1 VIAAAGEALIDLIV
15 GLDGK
20 VDARP
25 GGGPFN
31 VARTAGRLGLR
42 PAFLGRLSADGFGRL
57 LLKTLE
63 HDGADVALR
72 EPSEEPTTLAVVDL
86 DAGGVPLF
94 HFHLAG
100 TSAAALGYRELV
112 AAMPKD
118 VSALHVGSLGLAV
131 EPIADS
137 IASLVGGG
145 LAPGVMVMVDPN
157 CRPHAIT
164 DKAAY
169 LARIERIMRRAD
181 VIKASTDDLAYL
193 GVGADVL
200 LGWGPALVLVTDGP
214 RPVRVV
220 SRDETFEVPVPPVRV
235 VDTLGAGDSFGGAFL
250 AWWRGHDLRAGD
262 LRRPDLVR
270 QAVEASV
277 EVSRLTCSRAGAEP
291 PWASELAARPGWE
304 WLPGA

>member
-57 LLKTLE
+57 LLQTLE
-63 HDGADVALR
+63 RDGVDVALR

-86 DAGGVPLF
+86 DAGGVPRF
-94 HFHLAG
+94 RFHLAG
-100 TSAAALGYRELV
+100 TSAAALGYSKLV
-112 AAMPKD
+112 AAMPKGVD
-118 VSALHVGSLGLAV
+118 ALHIGSLGLAM

-137 IASLVGGG
+137 IGSLIGGG

-164 DKAAY
+164 DKGTY
-169 LARIERIMRRAD
+169 VARIERIMRRAD

-193 GVGADVL
+193 GVRAEEL

-220 SRDETFEVPVPPVRV
+220 SRDGTFEVPVRPVRV

-262 LRRPDLVR
+262 LRRTDLVAK
-270 QAVEASV
+270 AVEASV

-291 PWASELAARPGWE
+291 PWASELAAHPGWE

>member
-1 VIAAAGEALIDLIV
+1 M

-57 LLKTLE
+57 LRETLE
-63 HDGADVALR
+63 HDGAYVALP
-72 EPSEEPTTLAVVDL
+72 EPAEEPTTLAVADL
-86 DAGGVPLF
+86 DAGGVPRF

-100 TSAAALGYRELV
+100 TSAAALGYPEL
-112 AAMPKD
+112 AAALPGD
-118 VSALHVGSLGLAV
+118 VSALHAGSLGLAV
-131 EPIADS
+131 EPIAAS
-137 IASLVGGG
+137 IESLIGGG

-157 CRPHAIT
+157 CRPHAIA

-169 LARIERIMRRAD
+169 LARIERVMRRAD

-193 GVGADVL
+193 GVRADVL

-214 RPVRVV
+214 RSVSVL
-220 SRDETFEVPVPPVRV
+220 SRDGGFEVPVPPAAV

-250 AWWRGHDLRAGD
+250 AWWRGHDLRADD
-262 LRRPDLVR
+262 LGRLDLVR

-277 EVSRLTCSRAGAEP
+277 EVARLTCSRAGAEP
-291 PWASELAARPGWE
+291 PWASELAAHPGWE
-304 WLPGA
+304 WLPDAGSGMPGVSCPG